1 VEEQRNG
8 ENRPVN
14 PRRKRKTKMQI
25 FKETYL
31 PVIIAGVA
39 LILII
44 VFIIGSIT
52 RAVQKNRAEKEAEKL
67 AASSQS
73 EEKTALDY
81 EAERLLVQA
90 EDLAKNYDYQTAI
103 DVLNSFSGDLSVY
116 TNLNDKIIEYER
128 AIKNLVAWDDPNQ
141 VVNLSFQLLIAD
153 PVRGFSHETYSDS
166 INRNFITTVEFSKI
180 LQQLYNNGYILV
192 DFDDFIAEE
201 TDANGTTV
209 WTFFVS
215 KWIAGQ
221 GYQKA
226 MFYCAGIIIVM
237 CIISFFLVESSPD
250 DPLRSGTSDGK
261 SDAPANPDMMTNKD
275 FMKLPMQF
283 ILIAIYFI
291 VAGTAHPI
299 TANIPAFADAKGF
312 SAATGA
318 AAYALCYAV
327 MTPAKVGVGI
337 VKDRFGAKV
346 AVPIVF
352 GFYILAILWVMLP
365 VPESMYTAIGV
376 FHGIGGTM
384 SQLLVAYIVMDTYG
398 KYYNPGAIGIC
409 LALFNIGRA
418 IGMPA
423 IHIGYDKTGS
433 YTATMYIWLALA
445 ILTLFLAML
454 VLRMGKKWQ
463 AEHEAEL
470 AAKHSAEEAAAEA

>member
-1 VEEQRNG
+1 MAAKEKFDFGKEARKQWIVFVGVFFMCFSAMGLGSNAFG
-8 ENRPVN
+8 LFTVPVTEALN
-14 PRRKRKTKMQI
+14 MPRATYSLFETVSKVVGMVTALGFSTYYRKVGAKGAVLT
-25 FKETYL
+25 
-31 PVIIAGVA
+31 AGVCYM
-39 LILII
+39 IQYIC
-44 VFIIGSIT
+44 VG
-52 RAVQKNRAEKEAEKL
+52 
-67 AASSQS
+67 
-73 EEKTALDY
+73 
-81 EAERLLVQA
+81 
-90 EDLAKNYDYQTAI
+90 LAKS
-103 DVLNSFSGDLSVY
+103 L
-116 TNLNDKIIEYER
+116 
-128 AIKNLVAWDDPNQ
+128 PM
-141 VVNLSFQLLIAD
+141 
-153 PVRGFSHETYSDS
+153 
-166 INRNFITTVEFSKI
+166 
-180 LQQLYNNGYILV
+180 ILV
-192 DFDDFIAEE
+192 GGFFCGLGYTFAAQLTVFAIIPPWFKKGAG
-201 TDANGTTV
+201 TATSILSASNTLGTTV

-237 CIISFFLVESSPD
+237 CIFSFFLVESSPD

>member
-1 VEEQRNG
+1 MEEQRND

-14 PRRKRKTKMQI
+14 PRRKRKTKVQI

-67 AASSQS
+67 AASSQT

-81 EAERLLVQA
+81 EADRLLAQA
-90 EDLAKNYDYQTAI
+90 EDLAESYDYQAAI

-201 TDANGTTV
+201 TDANGTTIYKAKTLYLPKGKKPIMLTQTNV
-209 WTFFVS
+209 NYNYYLIDSDEDKIPDANGGGFASKLLWDGQNFTCEMVDSSGNTVTGAYDLVPILESFVKEHPTFS
-215 KWIAGQ
+215 YKGAKATLALT
-221 GYQKA
+221 GYNGLFGYRTHPSAANLFGEEAYRQA
-226 MFYCAGIIIVM
+226 IQDATVVANALREHGYTLACYTYENIPYGDYGINQI
-237 CIISFFLVESSPD
+237 
-250 DPLRSGTSDGK
+250 K
-261 SDAPANPDMMTNKD
+261 SDLNNWTNEVVPVLGNLDILVYAQLTDITEDAVYSGEKYNTLKD
-275 FMKLPMQF
+275 QGFRYYLGFCENGTPWTTVTNDYVRQGR
-283 ILIAIYFI
+283 IL
-291 VAGTAHPI
+291 V
-299 TANIPAFADAKGF
+299 
-312 SAATGA
+312 
-318 AAYALCYAV
+318 
-327 MTPAKVGVGI
+327 
-337 VKDRFGAKV
+337 
-346 AVPIVF
+346 
-352 GFYILAILWVMLP
+352 
-365 VPESMYTAIGV
+365 
-376 FHGIGGTM
+376 
-384 SQLLVAYIVMDTYG
+384 
-398 KYYNPGAIGIC
+398 
-409 LALFNIGRA
+409 
-418 IGMPA
+418 
-423 IHIGYDKTGS
+423 TGS
-433 YTATMYIWLALA
+433 AMAHHADWFTD
-445 ILTLFLAML
+445 LFDPTS
-454 VLRMGKKWQ
+454 VLDTTRGTVPG
-463 AEHEAEL
+463 
-470 AAKHSAEEAAAEA
+470 